1 MKLALTIL
9 CCFVLLLTVNSQ
21 SHYLRGEVKDE
32 SGKALQN
39 VTILNKRTG
48 YTYKSGGAGTFGIIQ
63 TQQKDSFLFSLPG
76 YIEVQLYLDA
86 DKYASVKLKAATGK
100 INNTNVP
107 KLASF
112 TAGLAR
118 RDQKKWFAGEETY
131 ASLVENGFINT
142 QTYPNT
148 GIALHVD
155 KASYSNIR
163 RFVNTG
169 SMVPPDAVRT
179 EELLNY
185 FNLNNNDST
194 QTTTMAVTTQLTDCP
209 WNKNNQL
216 CFVNL
221 KAKKLNVAH
230 LPQTQL
236 VFLIDISASM
246 DMANRLPLLQSAFK
260 LLTSNLRA
268 QDSVTIVVYGGVT
281 GVMLQTTSGGEKDK
295 IYKAIDE
302 LTPGGYT
309 PGQSG
314 IQLAYNIAKR
324 HFIPGGNNRVVLATD
339 GDFNVGMRTEDD
351 LEMLITQNKQ
361 AGIYLTC
368 LGVGMGNYKDSK
380 IQLLARMGNGNFAY
394 LDSYQEAEKVLM
406 TEFTQTLYSVAD
418 NAYLNLAFDPE
429 YVQEYKLLG
438 FDNKLGA
445 ISDTLSIVDGGE
457 IGSGHSLVAAIE
469 LVPTKAYANL
479 INTKGDKN
487 IGKIELSFR
496 ASGDTLTQ
504 YQTTTIGNN
513 YQSFDKVDSFY
524 RTASSLIMYGG
535 LLRQSASFK
544 HLKWDDIIKIAT
556 EAAGAG
562 NYLQKDYLTLLTQ
575 TKALYTK
582 QKKKKKK
589 KQADN

>member
-1 MKLALTIL
+1 LRLALIIL
-9 CCFVLLLTVNSQ
+9 LCFGLLVTGNGQ
-21 SHYLRGEVKDE
+21 SHYLRGEVKDDN
-32 SGKALQN
+32 GRALQN

-48 YTYKSGGAGTFGIIQ
+48 YTYKSGSSGAFGIIQ

-76 YIEVQLYLDA
+76 FIDVLLYLDA
-86 DKYASVKLKAATGK
+86 DKYASIKLKAATGK
-100 INNTNVP
+100 ISNTNVP

-163 RFVNTG
+163 RFINTG
-169 SMVPPDAVRT
+169 SNVPPDAVRT

-194 QTTTMAVTTQLTDCP
+194 QTETMAVATQLTDCP

-216 CFVNL
+216 CFINL
-221 KAKKLNVAH
+221 KAKKLDVAH

-281 GVMLQTTSGGEKDK
+281 GVMLQTTSGGEKEK

-339 GDFNVGMRTEDD
+339 GDFNVGMRTDDD
-351 LEMLITQNKQ
+351 LESLIVQNKQ

-418 NAYLNLAFDPE
+418 NAYVNLSFNPE
-429 YVQEYKLLG
+429 YVQEYRLLG

-469 LVPTKAYANL
+469 FVPAKAYISLMNSNA
-479 INTKGDKN
+479 GKN
-487 IGKIELSFR
+487 IGKIELSYR
-496 ASGDTLTQ
+496 SNSDTLTQ
-504 YQTTTIGNN
+504 YKATAITSN
-513 YQSFDKVDSFY
+513 YQPFDKVDSFY
-524 RTASSLIMYGG
+524 RMASSLIMYAG
-535 LLRQSASFK
+535 LLKQSINFK
-544 HLKWDDIIKIAT
+544 HIKWDDVIKTAT
-556 EAAGAG
+556 ESVNTN
-562 NYLQKDYLTLLTQ
+562 NYLHKDYLTLLTQ

-589 KQADN
+589 QAED

>member
-1 MKLALTIL
+1 MKLAFIIL
-9 CCFVLLLTVNSQ
+9 CCFGLLFTGHSQ

-76 YIEVQLYLDA
+76 FIEVLLYLDA
-86 DKYASVKLKAATGK
+86 DKYASVKLKAASGK
-100 INNTNVP
+100 ISNTNVP

-112 TAGLAR
+112 TTGLAR

-169 SMVPPDAVRT
+169 STVPPDAVRT

-194 QTTTMAVTTQLTDCP
+194 QTATMAVATQLTDCP

-221 KAKKLNVAH
+221 KAKKLDVAH
-230 LPQTQL
+230 LPQAQL

-281 GVMLQTTSGGEKDK
+281 GVMLQTTSGSEKEK

-469 LVPTKAYANL
+469 FVPTKAYTSLVNQ
-479 INTKGDKN
+479 KGNKN

-496 ASGDTLTQ
+496 ANGDTLTQ
-504 YQTTTIGNN
+504 HTATGIGNN

-524 RTASSLIMYGG
+524 RTASSLIMYAG

-556 EAAGAG
+556 EAAGNG
-562 NYLQKDYLTLLTQ
+562 NYLRKDYLTLLTQ

>member
-1 MKLALTIL
+1 MRLAFIIS
-9 CCFVLLLTVNSQ
+9 FLLGLLFTGKAQ
-21 SHYLRGEVKDE
+21 SMYLRGEVRDE
-32 SGKALQN
+32 NGKILQN

-48 YTYKSGGAGTFGIIQ
+48 YTYKSGVSGTFGIIQ

-76 YIEVQLYLDA
+76 FAEACLYLDA
-86 DKYASVKLKAATGK
+86 DKYASVKLKAVTGK
-100 INNTNVP
+100 ISNTNVP
-107 KLASF
+107 KLSSF
-112 TAGLAR
+112 TAGMAR
-118 RDQKKWFAGEETY
+118 RDQRKWFTGEETY
-131 ASLVENGFINT
+131 ASFVENGFINT

-163 RFVNTG
+163 RFINTG
-169 SMVPPDAVRT
+169 SIVPPDAVRT

-185 FNLNNNDST
+185 FNLNSSDST
-194 QTTTMAVTTQLTDCP
+194 QTETLAVATQLTDCP

-221 KAKKLNVAH
+221 KAKKLDVAH

-260 LLTSNLRA
+260 LLASNLRA

-281 GVMLQTTSGGEKDK
+281 GIMLKTTSGAEKET

-314 IQLAYNIAKR
+314 IQLAYNVAKQ
-324 HFIPGGNNRVVLATD
+324 HFIAGGNNRVVLATD
-339 GDFNVGMRTEDD
+339 GDFNVGIRTDED
-351 LEMLITQNKQ
+351 LESLITQNRQ

-406 TEFTQTLYSVAD
+406 TEFTQTMYSVAD
-418 NAYLNLAFDPE
+418 NAYLNLAFNPE

-445 ISDTLSIVDGGE
+445 ITDTLSIVDGGE
-457 IGSGHSLVAAIE
+457 IGSGHSLIAAIE
-469 LVPTKAYANL
+469 LVPTKAYTSL
-479 INTKGDKN
+479 INTKGN
-487 IGKIELSFR
+487 TSIGKIELSYVP
-496 ASGDTLTQ
+496 ANDTLTD
-504 YQTTTIGNN
+504 YTSTPIVNN
-513 YQSFDKVDSFY
+513 YKTFDKVDSFY
-524 RTASSLIMYGG
+524 RMTSSLIMYAGI
-535 LLRQSASFK
+535 LKQSLPFK
-544 HLKWDDIIKIAT
+544 HIKWDEIIKIAT
-556 EAAGAG
+556 ESVDAN
-562 NYLQKDYLTLLTQ
+562 NYIQKEYLTLLTN
-575 TKALYTK
+575 TKSIYTK

-589 KQADN
+589 GI

>member
-1 MKLALTIL
+1 MKLAFFIL
-9 CCFVLLLTVNSQ
+9 CCLSWAITGYSQ

-32 SGKALQN
+32 KGKALQN
-39 VTILNKRTG
+39 VIILNKRTG
-48 YTYKSGGAGTFGIIQ
+48 YTYKSGVSGTFGIIQ

-76 YIEVQLYLDA
+76 FIDVILYLDA
-86 DKYASVKLKAATGK
+86 EQYASVRLKTATGK
-100 INNTNVP
+100 ISNTNVP

-118 RDQKKWFAGEETY
+118 RDQKKWFTGDETY
-131 ASLVENGFINT
+131 ASQVENGFVNT
-142 QTYPNT
+142 QTYPST
-148 GIALHVD
+148 GLALHVD

-194 QTTTMAVTTQLTDCP
+194 QTETMTVSTRLTDCP
-209 WNKNNQL
+209 WNKSNQL

-221 KAKKLNVAH
+221 KAKKLDVAH

-281 GVMLQTTSGGEKDK
+281 GIMLQTTSGAEKEK

-314 IQLAYNIAKR
+314 IQLAYNVAKR

-339 GDFNVGMRTEDD
+339 GDFNVGMRTDDD
-351 LEMLITQNKQ
+351 LEALIVQNKQ

-418 NAYLNLAFDPE
+418 NAYLNLVFDPE
-429 YVQEYKLLG
+429 YVQEYRLLG

-469 LVPTKAYANL
+469 LVPTKAYTSLVNSKD
-479 INTKGDKN
+479 NKS
-487 IGKIELSFR
+487 IGKIELSYR
-496 ASGDTLTQ
+496 ISSDTLTNTQ
-504 YQTTTIGNN
+504 ATSIINN
-513 YQSFDKVDSFY
+513 YQSFEKVDSFY
-524 RTASSLIMYGG
+524 RMASSLIMYAG
-535 LLRQSASFK
+535 LLKQSATFK
-544 HLKWDDIIKIAT
+544 QLKWDDLIKLAT
-556 EAAGAG
+556 ESADAN

-575 TKALYTK
+575 TKMLYTK

-589 KQADN
+589 KQPEQ

>member
-9 CCFVLLLTVNSQ
+9 LFLGLSFTGNAQ
-21 SHYLRGEVKDE
+21 SHYLRGDVKDE
-32 SGKALQN
+32 NGKPLQN
-39 VTILNKRTG
+39 VNITNKRTG
-48 YTYKSGGAGTFGIIQ
+48 YSYKSGVGGTFGIIQ
-63 TQQKDSFLFSLPG
+63 TQLKDSFLFAASGFLDA
-76 YIEVQLYLDA
+76 VLYLDA
-86 DKYASVKLKAATGK
+86 GQYANVKLKPSTGK
-100 INNTNVP
+100 FSNTNVP

-112 TAGLAR
+112 TSGLAR
-118 RDQKKWFAGEETY
+118 RDQKRWFTGEETY
-131 ASLVENGFINT
+131 ASLIENGFVNT
-142 QTYPNT
+142 QAYPST

-163 RFVNTG
+163 RFVNNRST
-169 SMVPPDAVRT
+169 VPPDAVRT

-185 FNLNNNDST
+185 FNLNNTDST
-194 QTTTMAVTTQLTDCP
+194 QTETLTVATRLTDCP
-209 WNKNNQL
+209 WNKSNQL

-230 LPQTQL
+230 LPPTQL

-260 LLTSNLRA
+260 LLTSNLRS

-281 GVMLQTTSGGEKDK
+281 GIMLQTTSGDEKDK

-314 IQLAYNIAKR
+314 IQLAYNVAKQ
-324 HFIPGGNNRVVLATD
+324 HFIPGGNNRVILATD
-339 GDFNVGMRTEDD
+339 GDFNVGLRTEED
-351 LEMLITQNKQ
+351 LESLITQNKQ

-394 LDSYQEAEKVLM
+394 LDSYQEAEKVLL

-445 ISDTLSIVDGGE
+445 ISDTLSVVDGGE
-457 IGSGHSLVAAIE
+457 IGSGHSLIAAIE
-469 LVPTKAYANL
+469 FVPTKAYTTL
-479 INTKGDKN
+479 INSKSNKN
-487 IGKIELSFR
+487 IGTIKLSYR
-496 ASGDTLTQ
+496 TGSDTITNN
-504 YQTTTIGNN
+504 TTSTIVNN

-524 RTASSLIMYGG
+524 RMASSLMMYAG
-535 LLRQSASFK
+535 LLKQSLPFK
-544 HLKWDDIIKIAT
+544 HIKWDDIIKIAT
-556 EAAGAG
+556 ESVDAN
-562 NYLQKDYLTLLTQ
+562 NYIQKEYLTLLTS
-575 TKALYTK
+575 TKAIYTK

-589 KQADN
+589 ADN